1 MPNECNKKRTSM
13 MRSATS
19 RVAAAV
25 VCAVLLAPSSYLRAE
40 GNCPDGYFPIGG
52 GRAGWE
58 GCAPMGPA
66 EGTNDSHQEDEWSI
80 VAVLAGIFV
89 AVIGFLLYLFF
100 SHIAG

>member
-52 GRAGWE
+52 GSAGWE

-80 VAVLAGIFV
+80 VC
-89 AVIGFLLYLFF
+89 LLYT
-100 SHIAG
+100 SRCV

>member
-1 MPNECNKKRTSM
+1 
-13 MRSATS
+13 
-19 RVAAAV
+19 
-25 VCAVLLAPSSYLRAE
+25 
-40 GNCPDGYFPIGG
+40 
-52 GRAGWE
+52 
-58 GCAPMGPA
+58 MGPA